1 MDKLRSH
8 IQQCLTEHGIK
19 PSLQRIAVLE
29 YLMTHATHPTVDT
42 IFSDLYPSI
51 PTLSKATVYNTL
63 KLLVQCGAV
72 NMITIDEK
80 NARYDAC
87 TTPHMHF
94 RCREC
99 GAIIDI
105 EQELPVTVD
114 LPRGTVVESCQTYC
128 YGVCAECNKQDITL
142 H

>member
-105 EQELPVTVD
+105 EQELPVTLN
-114 LPRGTVVESCQTYC
+114 LPQGTVVESSQTYC
-128 YGVCAECNKQDITL
+128 YGVCAACNKQDITL